1 MTEINNDWIKK
12 AISKRYG
19 SNWQENMSRELI
31 IKKISDQG
39 TSETDIRNRGC
50 IFFML
55 AGSPPKGYAI
65 YQPSH
70 RFITFID
77 AWGNKKQTYEDKDYI
92 ED

>member
-1 MTEINNDWIKK
+1 MTEINNEWIKM
-12 AISKRYG
+12 ALAKRYG
-19 SNWQENMSRELI
+19 RNWQENMSRELI
-31 IKKISDQG
+31 IRKISDQG
-39 TSETDIRNRGC
+39 TSEHDIRSRGC

-70 RFITFID
+70 RIIILID
-77 AWGNKKQTYEDKDYI
+77 AWGKKKQTYKDKDYI